1 MEKWQIQRG
10 KRKEQES
17 AEAIS
22 GQTIKFCSFWN
33 FFLHNTSILRGLASL
48 SPTSGLRCLPICT
61 SSSFPYS
68 GFTIPLE
75 QHHWSLQIHKN
86 VASSS
91 ITCFMCIY
99 SKLCLFFGKG
109 SRFSRKGG
117 PAIEQIT
124 INFEGVNEKIQME
137 FEQTVSA
144 LEFKLQPKVFVEY
157 SSTPRACLGL
167 LGLV

>member
-1 MEKWQIQRG
+1 MADTKIDKEEKGRNKSQLRQ
-10 KRKEQES
+10 S
-17 AEAIS
+17 ADKK
-22 GQTIKFCSFWN
+22 IKFCSFWN

-61 SSSFPYS
+61 SSSFPHS

-99 SKLCLFFGKG
+99 SKLCLFFRQRSTVQQERRPCNWTNNYKFWG
-109 SRFSRKGG
+109 S
-117 PAIEQIT
+117 
-124 INFEGVNEKIQME
+124 
-137 FEQTVSA
+137 
-144 LEFKLQPKVFVEY
+144 
-157 SSTPRACLGL
+157 
-167 LGLV
+167 